1 MEGYDHPVGG
11 GVDVGLQVREA
22 EVHGVAECGQ
32 AVLRVCLGTAA
43 VGEGEGPRMVQVGV
57 EHRLGHR
64 RDGSAPERWRVPVP
78 AGIGDF
84 APGRAAA

>member
-1 MEGYDHPVGG
+1 
-11 GVDVGLQVREA
+11 
-22 EVHGVAECGQ
+22 VAECGQ

-64 RDGSAPERWRVPVP
+64 RDGSAPGRWRVPAP
-78 AGIGDF
+78 AGTGDS